1 MTRIAA
7 IVISPEPGFLVAA
20 GAAIAG
26 SIDGSGVIHGCYD
39 RVGEAGSH
47 TVVLQDAGA
56 TCPGGTTAISWN
68 QTGLHG
74 PAAPARLAGPE
85 HGPVAGAPGLSAGR
99 PCRVVTA
106 GPSKREPE
114 DLV

>member
-1 MTRIAA
+1 LPWWQRARQ
-7 IVISPEPGFLVAA
+7 

-39 RVGEAGSH
+39 RAGKAGSH

-68 QTGLHG
+68 QTGPHG
-74 PAAPARLAGPE
+74 PAASARLAGP
-85 HGPVAGAPGLSAGR
+85 GPGPAAGGTGLSAGGLTGDQ
-99 PCRVVTA
+99 VVTA
-106 GPSKREPE
+106 GPAKRESE